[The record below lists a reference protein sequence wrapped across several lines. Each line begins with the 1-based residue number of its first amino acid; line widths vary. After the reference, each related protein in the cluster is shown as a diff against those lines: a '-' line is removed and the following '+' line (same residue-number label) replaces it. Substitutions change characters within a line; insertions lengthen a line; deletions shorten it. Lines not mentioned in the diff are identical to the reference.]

1 MIPHNVRLILILLA
15 TTLNI
20 QEIRS
25 KSSSGTRSHGHQST
39 TSKRGAADHPATECF
54 RTGTESN
61 GISEHYYEH
70 FVTSE
75 LCLKQESDRL
85 KQQGKH
91 FELVAKYLANVAWKY
106 VNYHNNSFGQIFIN
120 EMRNYTVELASLI
133 KHFKIFDEFLNT
145 AQVTLEDM
153 AVNVPRYEKLLNKYN
168 HVLIMFEQLYHVT
181 NQYYVILNSSE
192 LVHNLTE
199 QYKLLHDVPLLE
211 NALEHYVTTHQFT
224 EDFVQNVAKLV
235 EYKEENQL
243 QDTLNTKFTR
253 KLLDSK
259 YWQDFLNGQKKAI
272 SQMHERLMQEKD
284 EMSLQH

>member
-85 KQQGKH
+85 KQQGSAHGGLGDGSKPRGD
-91 FELVAKYLANVAWKY
+91 EVD
-106 VNYHNNSFGQIFIN
+106 
-120 EMRNYTVELASLI
+120 I
-133 KHFKIFDEFLNT
+133 KHCCTQRQETSKI
-145 AQVTLEDM
+145 
-153 AVNVPRYEKLLNKYN
+153 
-168 HVLIMFEQLYHVT
+168 
-181 NQYYVILNSSE
+181 
-192 LVHNLTE
+192 
-199 QYKLLHDVPLLE
+199 
-211 NALEHYVTTHQFT
+211 
-224 EDFVQNVAKLV
+224 
-235 EYKEENQL
+235 
-243 QDTLNTKFTR
+243 
-253 KLLDSK
+253 
-259 YWQDFLNGQKKAI
+259 
-272 SQMHERLMQEKD
+272 
-284 EMSLQH
+284 